1 MKVRARLLS
10 ATVVALSAAALAVS
24 PAGAQTY
31 DVDNYTAV
39 NVPVN
44 ISGTIMVGP
53 VRVTYSIV
61 ANATACTYFSAD
73 SNDNLGVPEAGIAGS
88 GCPSG
93 GGTYSQV
100 VCGTG
105 LLSGSM
111 DFTSPTGDT
120 DSFTYS
126 GVVVDGLF
134 VVDETIPRKGVAVGE
149 VVPALGQTCASGITQ
164 LSLTGTFL
172 GV

>member
-10 ATVVALSAAALAVS
+10 ATVMALSAAALVVS
-24 PAGAQTY
+24 PAGAQLY
-31 DVDNYTAV
+31 DVDNYSAV

-44 ISGTIMVGP
+44 IGGTITVGP
-53 VRVTYSIV
+53 VMVTYSIV

-73 SNDNLGVPEAGIAGS
+73 SNDNGVPEAGLAGS

-93 GGTYSQV
+93 GGTYSQIA
-100 VCGTG
+100 CGTG
-105 LLSGSM
+105 TLNGFM
-111 DFTSPTGDT
+111 NFTSPTGDM

-126 GVVVDGLF
+126 GAVVAGLF
-134 VVDETIPRKGVAVGE
+134 VVSGTIPRTGVALGLVI
-149 VVPALGQTCASGITQ
+149 PALGQTCAGGITQ